1 MDYHRHKIPP
11 SPKERA
17 MPNPQILIIK
27 TRSTTNFCGIPK
39 KNVTTF
45 QH

>member
-1 MDYHRHKIPP
+1 MDDHRHKIPL

-17 MPNPQILIIK
+17 MPNPRILIEK
-27 TRSTTNFCGIPK
+27 THLRTNFSGIPK

>member
-1 MDYHRHKIPP
+1 MDDHRHKIPL

-17 MPNPQILIIK
+17 MPNPRILIVK
-27 TRSTTNFCGIPK
+27 THLRTNFCGIPK

-45 QH
+45 